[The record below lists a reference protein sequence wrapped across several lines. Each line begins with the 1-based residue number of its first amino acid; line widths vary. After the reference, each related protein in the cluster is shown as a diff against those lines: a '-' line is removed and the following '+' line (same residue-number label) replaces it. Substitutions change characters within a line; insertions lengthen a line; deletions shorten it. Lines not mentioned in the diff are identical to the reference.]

1 MNSGSAKGWK
11 VRNIVSHEDIKGN
24 YDVIVVGG
32 GSTGIVAAI
41 AAARH
46 GARTLLVDRMGYLG
60 GESATGLWWFTFH
73 NMRGER
79 IVDGIPW
86 ELVGRLREI
95 GGSTGPVFGTMTHFY
110 STTPVDAEI
119 WKSLAINVVSEAG
132 VDILL
137 HSWMDRAQADNGAV
151 TGVWIRNKSGE
162 RLITAHSVIDA
173 TGDADVAAMAGA
185 AVVKGREGDGKTQ
198 AMTLRFTLGGVD
210 VERAATVLTSEGFV
224 LARPEGE
231 QDERYMVLQGTFAAW
246 EDKVQF
252 EGLFPDRGH
261 QLWALSYR
269 PGELVVNTT
278 RILGRDATDGND
290 LSAAEV
296 EARLHV
302 PRIVDFLKREV
313 DGFSGAYLTSVPAKI
328 GVRESRRLVGKA
340 TLTDEDVLGGRRFPD
355 AIARASYPID
365 IHDPSGKGTTFEQV
379 VRGGDYD
386 IPFGCLVPEGIRS
399 LLVAGRCLSAT
410 HRALASARVIVSCM
424 AMGQAAGTAA
434 AMAAATGTDVTDIA
448 PNELRAALLADGV
461 NLVELVDA

>member
-1 MNSGSAKGWK
+1 MLNENQHS
-11 VRNIVSHEDIKGN
+11 D
-24 YDVIVVGG
+24 YDVVVVGG

-46 GARTLLVDRMGYLG
+46 GAKTLLIDRMGYLG

-86 ELVGRLREI
+86 ELVGRLKEI
-95 GGSTGPVFGTMTHFY
+95 GGSTGPVRGSMTHFY
-110 STTPVDAEI
+110 STTPVDPEI
-119 WKSLAINVVSEAG
+119 WKGLAIGVVHHAG

-137 HSWMDRAQADNGAV
+137 HTWMYKVEAKDGTV
-151 TGVWIRNKSGE
+151 TGVWVHNKSGK
-162 RLITAHSVIDA
+162 RFFGARSVIDA

-185 AVVKGREGDGKTQ
+185 DVVKGREEDGKTQ

-210 VERAATVLTSEGFV
+210 VEEAGSVLTSEGFV
-224 LARPEGE
+224 RAQPAGL
-231 QDERYMVLQGTFAAW
+231 DTERYMVLQGTFAAW
-246 EDKVQF
+246 DDKVQA
-252 EGLFPDRGH
+252 EGLFPDRAH

-278 RILGRDATDGND
+278 RVIGRDATDGAD

-302 PRIVDFLKREV
+302 PRIVDFLRREV
-313 DGFSGAYLTSVPAKI
+313 PGFSSAHLTSVPAKI
-328 GVRESRRLVGKA
+328 GVRESRRLVGQT
-340 TLTDEDVLGGRRFPD
+340 TLTDKDVLSGRRFAD

-379 VRGGDYD
+379 EQGGDYD
-386 IPFGCLVPEGIRS
+386 IPFGSLVPRDIRG

-424 AMGQAAGTAA
+424 AMGQAAGAAA
-434 AMAAATGTDVTDIA
+434 AMAASSGIDVAETSSA
-448 PNELRAALLADGV
+448 VLRDALIADGV
-461 NLVELVDA
+461 NLTQLVSA

>member
-1 MNSGSAKGWK
+1 MLNENST
-11 VRNIVSHEDIKGN
+11 NE

-32 GSTGIVAAI
+32 GSTGIVAAV

-46 GARTLLVDRMGYLG
+46 GAKTLLVDRMGYLG

-86 ELVGRLREI
+86 ELVGRLKEI
-95 GGSTGPVFGTMTHFY
+95 GGSTGPVRGTMTHFY
-110 STTPVDAEI
+110 STTPVDPEI
-119 WKSLAINVVSEAG
+119 WKALAIEVVHHSG

-137 HSWMDRAQADNGAV
+137 HTWMDRVETQDGTV
-151 TGVWIRNKSGE
+151 VGVWVRNKSGE
-162 RLITAHSVIDA
+162 RFIGARSVIDA

-185 AVVKGREGDGKTQ
+185 ATEKGREGDGKTQ

-210 VERAATVLTSEGFV
+210 VEKAGSVLSSEGFV
-224 LARPEGE
+224 RATPPGQEA
-231 QDERYMVLQGTFAAW
+231 ERFMVLQGTFGAW
-246 EDKVQF
+246 EDQVQA
-252 EGLFPDRGH
+252 EGLFPDRAH

-269 PGELVVNTT
+269 PGELVINTT
-278 RILGRDATDGND
+278 RVLGRDATNGED

-313 DGFSGAYLTSVPAKI
+313 SGFSSAYLTSVPAKI
-328 GVRESRRLVGKA
+328 GVRESRRLVGQT
-340 TLTDEDVLGGRRFPD
+340 TLTDDDVLSGRRFPD

-379 VRGGDYD
+379 ERGGDYD
-386 IPFGCLVPEGIRS
+386 IPFGSIVPRDMKGI
-399 LLVAGRCLSAT
+399 LVAGRCLSAT

-434 AMAAATGTDVTDIA
+434 ALASASDIDVTETSPDV
-448 PNELRAALLADGV
+448 LREALLADGV
-461 NLVELVDA
+461 DLVQLVKA